1 MHIKIVD
8 NFLESSDLELLI
20 EFINKSRRVDKN
32 GLSINKI
39 EDLELVKKLNNTYH
53 IKVMNILQQLF
64 PQKVELYDY
73 TQFALIETG
82 SNFKFPIHDDDPNK
96 ILSGVVYI
104 QPQKNIGTKF
114 YSNKKGDVLEIVEWK
129 INRAVF
135 FSRKERISW
144 HSYEGDGKNN
154 RIALVYNLMTKNI
167 KKVYE
172 IENKNYFLGLLRWKI
187 NPYLYRFFK
196 III

>member
-8 NFLESSDLELLI
+8 NFLESSDLELLV

-32 GLSINKI
+32 GLNINKI
-39 EDLELVKKLNNTYH
+39 EDSELVKKLNSAYH

-135 FSRKERISW
+135 FSRKERKSW
-144 HSYEGDGKNN
+144 HSYEGDGKQN

>member
-8 NFLESSDLELLI
+8 NFLESSDLELLV

-114 YSNKKGDVLEIVEWK
+114 YLNKKGDVLENVEWK

>member
-53 IKVMNILQQLF
+53 IKAMNILQQLF

-104 QPQKNIGTKF
+104 QPQKNMGTKF

>member
-64 PQKVELYDY
+64 PEKVELYDY

>member
-1 MHIKIVD
+1 MQIKIVD

>member
-53 IKVMNILQQLF
+53 IKAMNILQQLF
-64 PQKVELYDY
+64 PEKVELYDY